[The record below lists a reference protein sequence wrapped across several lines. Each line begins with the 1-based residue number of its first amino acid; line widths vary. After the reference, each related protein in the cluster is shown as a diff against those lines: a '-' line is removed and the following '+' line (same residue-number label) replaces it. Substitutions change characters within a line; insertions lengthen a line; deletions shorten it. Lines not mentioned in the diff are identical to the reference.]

1 MERALSKPLNEL
13 PSFLSTISMVVD
25 DRASI
30 VESLTQ
36 AERKSPSRYEP
47 AKEMF
52 CRVLQGDLSPAQA
65 LVQARN
71 LPDPVERKCAVDIL
85 QASGKFLCAE
95 TAARVGPFPAMSFP
109 IPNGMELPIAPIWLR
124 HLDPHRLMILH
135 FWLKPLSAWQLSAAA
150 AVLRTALLRHQPEY
164 SDCELD
170 FISVSLHEPASQ
182 RRFERYG
189 WAKLKPLDETDL
201 GRFWKQCCG
210 AWTDY
215 RSRGPREFRRKRD
228 GDLFD

>member
-1 MERALSKPLNEL
+1 MERALSKPLSEL

-30 VESLTQ
+30 IESLTQ
-36 AERKSPSRYEP
+36 AERKSPPRYEP

-52 CRVLQGDLSPAQA
+52 RRVLQGDLSVAQA

-85 QASGKFLCAE
+85 QASEKILRAE
-95 TAARVGPFPAMSFP
+95 TPARVGPFPAMSFQ
-109 IPNGMELPIAPIWLR
+109 IPNGMELSISPIWLR
-124 HLDPHRLMILH
+124 HLDQQRLLILH
-135 FWLKPLSAWQLSAAA
+135 FWLRPLSAWQLSAAA
-150 AVLRTALLRHQPEY
+150 AVLRTALLHHQPEY
-164 SDCELD
+164 SNRELD
-170 FISVSLHEPASQ
+170 FISVSLQEPTSQ

-189 WAKLKPLDETDL
+189 WVKLKPLSETDHS
-201 GRFWKQCCG
+201 RFWKQFCA
-210 AWTDY
+210 AWTEY

-228 GDLFD
+228 DDPFD